1 MLKLKKIECTELKS
15 LVLINNHKY
24 YINYDDTTL
33 TSINEDKI
41 YNIKK
46 IKYKNNKI
54 DSIIL
59 RYKARCL

>member
-15 LVLINNHKY
+15 LILINNHKY
-24 YINYDDTTL
+24 YINYDGTTL
-33 TSINEDKI
+33 TSINQNRI
-41 YNIKK
+41 YYIKK

-59 RYKARCL
+59 KYKAKHL